1 MKERDMDAQTVIE
14 SYVRDVTRYL
24 ARRDRADVALE
35 LRALLG
41 EELAARTTRA
51 GHPADSAIA
60 MELLASFGPPGQV
73 AVRYRPANALIDPAD
88 TRPFL
93 TAAVVGG
100 VGLGAVVG
108 LAQPH
113 SPKDAV
119 TVASLSWLGLL
130 VVIFAVR
137 SWAKRQWPG
146 FAAWKPRDP
155 DRVSRLANLALV
167 AIIVTGIV
175 AYGAPL
181 WVYAQFAGGGRVPPG
196 LARLAYASNFQA
208 MRLPWL
214 LVLWGAQALLCIWVT
229 VEGRWRAFTRR
240 AEAGLALAV
249 SLVLVWF
256 LAGGPM
262 FQTPAVD
269 HTAKTWLAVITLGVF
284 ADAFAKTSRFV
295 PPSPPT
301 PRPGRST
308 LAA

>member
-1 MKERDMDAQTVIE
+1 MDAQTVIE
-14 SYVRDVTRYL
+14 SYVRDVTRRL

-41 EELAARTTRA
+41 EELVARATRA
-51 GHPADSAIA
+51 GRPADEAMA

-73 AVRYRPANALIDPAD
+73 AVRYRPADALIDPAD

-100 VGLGAVVG
+100 VGLGAVVA

-119 TVASLSWLGLL
+119 TVAILSWLGLL
-130 VVIFAVR
+130 VVVFAAGA
-137 SWAKRQWPG
+137 WARRQWPG
-146 FAAWKPRDP
+146 LAAWKPRDP
-155 DRVSRLANLALV
+155 DRASRFASLALV

-175 AYGAPL
+175 AYGAPA
-181 WVYAQFAGGGRVPPG
+181 WVYAQFTGGGRLPTG
-196 LARLAYASNFQA
+196 LARLAYAPDFQA

-214 LVLWGAQALLCIWVT
+214 LVLWGGQALLGAWVA
-229 VEGRWRAFTRR
+229 VEGRWRALTRR
-240 AEAGLALAV
+240 AEASLALGV

-262 FQTPAVD
+262 FQTPGVD
-269 HTAKTWLAVITLGVF
+269 HTAKTWLGLITLGVF
-284 ADAFAKTSRFV
+284 ADAFVKTSRLV
-295 PPSPPT
+295 RPSPPT
-301 PRPGRST
+301 PGPGRST